1 MSSTVLQAT
10 VLHVGAASAIEQ
22 IHQGLDVLFA
32 AGIDP
37 VDGRDAEAWIRS
49 LEGVGRRV
57 DAARSDLVGA
67 IDHAGLHVHDGHGSA
82 KIMVRHHAKLT
93 AAEAAAR
100 ERTADTCRD
109 LPELA
114 DAWRAG
120 QLGTC
125 QMRILGRVHANPRV
139 AAAMEARRQRFLD
152 DAQHL
157 NAKTFADTAYR
168 WARLIDQDGP
178 EPAGERSHPNRDTK
192 LIPDPLAGTWTLTG
206 NFGSLQGTEM
216 REILDHYIDA
226 EFRTDWETAKARL
239 GESVTK
245 ADLDRTDAQRRAD
258 ALHRLFQDAA
268 ASPAGAVPPGFVHN
282 IVWDADTYEETVA
295 SMTENRPPHHD
306 PDTFMCHTPDGVD
319 VNPTEAAA
327 NSLVGQI
334 RRMIVDATG
343 VVIDLG
349 RARRFTGSA
358 RTAATAT
365 QTTCIWPGCWL
376 RAGACE
382 VDHIHEHATGGMT
395 NPGNGAPLCGKHNRW
410 KQIGFTIHR
419 EPDGTWRLTRP
430 DGTQMT

>member
-282 IVWDADTYEETVA
+282 IVWDADTSVHVPHPRRCRRQPDR
-295 SMTENRPPHHD
+295 SGRQQPRRPDPPHDRRRHRRRD
-306 PDTFMCHTPDGVD
+306 RPRPGTTLHRIGPHRSNRHPDHLYLARLLATR
-319 VNPTEAAA
+319 
-327 NSLVGQI
+327 
-334 RRMIVDATG
+334 RRM
-343 VVIDLG
+343 
-349 RARRFTGSA
+349 
-358 RTAATAT
+358 
-365 QTTCIWPGCWL
+365 
-376 RAGACE
+376 
-382 VDHIHEHATGGMT
+382 
-395 NPGNGAPLCGKHNRW
+395 
-410 KQIGFTIHR
+410 
-419 EPDGTWRLTRP
+419 
-430 DGTQMT
+430 